1 LAAPFGLRPARGSGT
16 GRGFSLAVAIV
27 FMYFVIESI
36 CLAVVRGLPGG
47 YVVSALGAWAPN
59 IIFVA
64 IGAVL
69 LRRAARY

>member
-1 LAAPFGLRPARGSGT
+1 
-16 GRGFSLAVAIV
+16 
-27 FMYFVIESI
+27 MYFVIESI